1 MLQTILL
8 LFIVLDPF
16 GNLVMINSLLRDYA
30 PSQRRWI
37 MVRESL
43 VALLILQLA
52 VFAGGPVLHALG
64 LKTYSLGIAGG
75 IVLFMIAMGMIFP
88 GKKLMDEEDGGDPVI
103 VPIAIPLIAGPSTI
117 SLILLLAQ
125 KHDRGHVAVSVLV
138 ACALSTLILALSPR
152 IYTLLGVR
160 GARAVER
167 LMGMLLVMMAV
178 QMVLDGIQ
186 AYLRQ

>member
-52 VFAGGPVLHALG
+52 VFAGGPVLQALG

-88 GKKLMDEEDGGDPVI
+88 GKKLMDEEDSGDPVI

-125 KHDRGHVAVSVLV
+125 KHDRSHVSVSVLV
-138 ACALSTLILALSPR
+138 ACALSTFILALSPR

-186 AYLRQ
+186 AYLKQ

>member
-1 MLQTILL
+1 MLQTVLL

-16 GNLVMINSLLRDYA
+16 GNLVMINSLLKDHT
-30 PSQRRWI
+30 PSRRRWI

-43 VALLILQLA
+43 VALLILQMA
-52 VFAGGPVLHALG
+52 VFAGGPVMNALG
-64 LKTYSLGIAGG
+64 LKSYSLGIAGG
-75 IVLFMIAMGMIFP
+75 IVLFMIAMGMIFR
-88 GKKLMDEEDGGDPVI
+88 GRKLMDEEDTADPVI

-125 KHDRGHVAVSVLV
+125 KYDRSQVSISVLI
-138 ACALSTLILALSPR
+138 ACLISTFILALSPG
-152 IYTLLGVR
+152 IYAFLGVR

-186 AYLRQ
+186 AYLKQ